1 MGYYDHKRNVE
12 KYIEMMAGF
21 DNAAL
26 IEMVYDNLPSGKRL
40 LELGIG
46 AGQDLAELKK
56 AYDVT
61 GSDNSKAFLEAYH
74 KNDPDLP
81 LLHLDA
87 ASLKTEETFDY
98 IFSNKVLIHLTDS
111 ELKSSFKNQALRLN
125 TGGLVFHTFNFG
137 HGKEHHHGLLFCRHT
152 PEEIISITQK
162 WFTLIREV
170 RYTEMEP
177 DDSFTIVLQKK

>member
-21 DNAAL
+21 DNTAL

-61 GSDNSKAFLEAYH
+61 GSDHSKAFLQAYH
-74 KNDPDLP
+74 KKDPDLP

-87 ASLKTEETFDY
+87 ATLKTEETFDY
-98 IFSNKVLIHLTDS
+98 IFSNKVLIHLTDT
-111 ELKSSFKNQALRLN
+111 ELKASFRNQALRLN
-125 TGGLVFHTFNFG
+125 AGGLVFHTFNFG
-137 HGKEHHHGLLFCRHT
+137 QGKAHFHGLLFNNHT
-152 PEEIISITQK
+152 PEDITASAAE
-162 WFTLIREV
+162 WFTRV
-170 RYTEMEP
+170 RSARYTEMEP
-177 DDSFTIVLQKK
+177 DDSFYVVLQKK